1 MAQVST
7 LEQTVLESLR
17 KLPTERQQQVL
28 DFVRFLEVQ
37 DDSISEPSKE
47 DGDAKWEKLFASE
60 KSELALE
67 KLAKQ
72 ALADIEAGLGRPMIF
87 TGDDI
92 KPG

>member
-1 MAQVST
+1 MAQVSP
-7 LEQTVLESLR
+7 LEQTVLETLR

-37 DDSISEPSKE
+37 DDSTSETSE
-47 DGDAKWEKLFASE
+47 DGDAKWERLFASE
-60 KSELALE
+60 KSELDLE

-72 ALADIEAGLGRPMIF
+72 ALANIEAGLGRPMIF

>member
-1 MAQVST
+1 MARVSP
-7 LEQTVLESLR
+7 LEQTVLETLR
-17 KLPTERQQQVL
+17 KLPTERQHQVL

-37 DDSISEPSKE
+37 GLSISETSEE
-47 DGDAKWEKLFASE
+47 DGDAKWEKLFVSE

-72 ALADIEAGLGRPMIF
+72 ALADIDAGLSRPMIF

>member
-1 MAQVST
+1 MARVSP
-7 LEQTVLESLR
+7 LEQTVLETLR
-17 KLPTERQQQVL
+17 KLPTERQHQVL

-37 DDSISEPSKE
+37 GLSISETSEE
-47 DGDAKWEKLFASE
+47 DGDAKW
-60 KSELALE
+60 ELALE

-72 ALADIEAGLGRPMIF
+72 ALADIDAGLSRPMIF